1 MTILNSKFDV
11 LRGWTPGGDA
21 GIDQSIPPR
30 IVAGVPVSL
39 PAGLIVALRSDGTVD
54 VPASLAATWKPFYVV
69 ASGNNDF
76 DAQYVG
82 KVVCLRGKLTIRTD
96 KLAAAQTFPV
106 GGPVSADTSGMLV
119 DAGANYR
126 IGFVLANNIVTDGT
140 IDVELDI

>member
-1 MTILNSKFDV
+1 MTILTSKFDV

-30 IVAGVPVSL
+30 AILGVPVSL
-39 PAGLIVALRSDGTVD
+39 PAGLIVVLRSDSTVD
-54 VPASLAATWKPFYVV
+54 VPAALDANWKPYYVV
-69 ASGNNDF
+69 ASGNNDL

-106 GGPVSADTSGMLV
+106 AGPVAVDTAGMLV
-119 DAGANYR
+119 DAGVNYR
-126 IGFVLANNIVTDGT
+126 VGFVLANNVSTNGT